1 MLLISNGEKI
11 LSNVNAVVRG
21 QVKSENSQSLPVA
34 VRVSKTCVLKLPIR
48 WLPCGYRHVRMSWS
62 RKRSVLR
69 QGLSIQMEAKAWD
82 QPAFLSTYKLPLCR
96 INMNCWRFFMTVIL
110 FWRKENFATDLQLKV
125 GRNKCSISS
134 LRTSIGQILSPLA
147 CNAKG
152 PKGDRAWDLHDIWL
166 FISYSCSAD
175 VLLTW
180 TREPW
185 SSLDLD

>member
-1 MLLISNGEKI
+1 MGKRFLAMWMQWCEGKLKVKI
-11 LSNVNAVVRG
+11 ASHFRLPSASQKRACLSSLFAGYRADIGTWECLGQENAVFCARASRSRW
-21 QVKSENSQSLPVA
+21 KRKHETNPPSSQ
-34 VRVSKTCVLKLPIR
+34 PIN
-48 WLPCGYRHVRMSWS
+48 
-62 RKRSVLR
+62 
-69 QGLSIQMEAKAWD
+69 
-82 QPAFLSTYKLPLCR
+82 CR